1 MHYAGVTDCRLR
13 GVWNSR
19 SLMNWDTSQK
29 IPTYTQHYTSTK
41 YRKKATNLST
51 EQAASIFS
59 SLKDQLFCFSLTPIL
74 TPMSNET
81 RFKGWAR
88 AIYVNN
94 GDGGWCHQ
102 WWMLIMRDG
111 PTFINGMVPASRG
124 SGWIHLIYKHFHA
137 TKKHFLVNKN
147 YILLFGASW
156 VQLNKK
162 ETRFKGWLHVNV
174 KSPIELS
181 DSRLDR

>member
-13 GVWNSR
+13 GETVAVSWTEILRKRFRPTPSITPAPSVERRSPTNQLSR
-19 SLMNWDTSQK
+19 LRQFSRRSKTSFSVSALHRFWRRCPMK
-29 IPTYTQHYTSTK
+29 LVSKGELEIYMST
-41 YRKKATNLST
+41 T
-51 EQAASIFS
+51 
-59 SLKDQLFCFSLTPIL
+59 
-74 TPMSNET
+74 
-81 RFKGWAR
+81 G
-88 AIYVNN
+88 N
-94 GDGGWCHQ
+94 GADES
-102 WWMLIMRDG
+102 MMIMRDD
-111 PTFINGMVPASRG
+111 PTFINWMVPASRG